1 MKRRIAPS
9 GTTRGPCRPFK
20 AVADEHV
27 IPVAQVW
34 DDLMGTGGE
43 VINLVKAGQV
53 GQDGIHPAA
62 DGAEHMADF
71 SAAMTP

>member
-1 MKRRIAPS
+1 
-9 GTTRGPCRPFK
+9 
-20 AVADEHV
+20 
-27 IPVAQVW
+27 
-34 DDLMGTGGE
+34 MGTGGE